1 MAKILGIIGGVGPE
15 STIDYYR
22 SLFAQNRAERPDRS
36 QPLIVINSIDLDR
49 ARGFV
54 EAKQLSEL
62 VEYLVVEIG
71 RLKAAGADIGL
82 LAANTPHIVFDD
94 LAPRSSIPLI
104 SIVEATCEHARRL
117 GLRRVGLLGTRYTM
131 QAPFYPQ
138 VFARSRIEVFTP
150 NDEEQNYI
158 HEKYFSELVPGIFKD
173 ETRDQLTEII
183 LQMKNRN
190 DVEAVILGGT
200 ELPLILRGDEA
211 AGVPLLDTTQIHVRA
226 ALARLYE
233 LDSQV
238 TAS

>member
-1 MAKILGIIGGVGPE
+1 MAKILGMIGGIGPE

-22 SLFAQNRAERPDRS
+22 SLFAQNRADRLNS
-36 QPLIVINSIDLDR
+36 SPPLILINSIDLDR

-94 LAPRSSIPLI
+94 LAPRSPIPLI
-104 SIVEATCEHARRL
+104 SIVEATSEHARHL
-117 GLRRVGLLGTRYTM
+117 GLTRVGLLGTRYTM
-131 QAPFYPQ
+131 QAPFYPK
-138 VFARSRIEVFTP
+138 VFGRSHIDVFTP

-158 HEKYFSELVPGIFKD
+158 HDKYFAELVPGIFKD

-233 LDSQV
+233 MDSQV
-238 TAS
+238 RAE

>member
-1 MAKILGIIGGVGPE
+1 MAKILGMIGGIGPE

-22 SLFAQNRAERPDRS
+22 SLFAQNRAQRPNGS

-94 LAPRSSIPLI
+94 LAPRSPIPLI
-104 SIVEATCEHARRL
+104 SIVEANCEHARRS
-117 GLRRVGLLGTRYTM
+117 GLKRVGLLGTRYTM
-131 QAPFYPQ
+131 QAPFYPE
-138 VFARSRIEVFTP
+138 VFGRSHIDVFTP
-150 NDEEQNYI
+150 GDEEQSYI
-158 HEKYFSELVPGIFKD
+158 HEKYFAELVPGIFKD

-183 LQMKNRN
+183 LQMKNRTA
-190 DVEAVILGGT
+190 VEAVILGGT

-226 ALARLYE
+226 ALARLYQ

-238 TAS
+238 PAE